1 MGKYLIKRIIHGII
15 SVLIVVFL
23 VMLLVYTLMDR
34 QLIFKAD
41 PNYSHLSGTNRT
53 VYMYRQ
59 WEAYGYLDYVP
70 YTDYLDELV
79 AEGSLDAETRASA
92 ARLGNT
98 AEDDSAIT
106 AEYVAKYTEYY
117 EDHGYT
123 ITRLDAVRQ
132 GSTRTASQLFAYR
145 DINVFVRLWNYI
157 TSLIQIDNIHY
168 AEGIADEERGI
179 TFT

>member
-1 MGKYLIKRIIHGII
+1 MGKYLINRIIHGLI

-79 AEGSLDAETRASA
+79 AEGSPDAETPASSP
-92 ARLGNT
+92 RLGNT
-98 AEDDSAIT
+98 ADEHSAIT
-106 AEYVAKYTEYY
+106 ADTIAHYTANCA
-117 EDHGYT
+117 DHAQA
-123 ITRLDAVRQ
+123 I
-132 GSTRTASQLFAYR
+132 S
-145 DINVFVRLWNYI
+145 
-157 TSLIQIDNIHY
+157 
-168 AEGIADEERGI
+168 
-179 TFT
+179 